1 MRPAKT
7 LFQGGT
13 TMEYCGIDAHSKSS
27 TVCVINELGE
37 KLMSAKTPSTE
48 EGLGK
53 KVGMW
58 DICMP
63 IVIEACSTSRPV
75 ISHLRRIGFENVI
88 VVNPQATSQMRAR
101 GKKTDYVDAQG
112 LAELARLG
120 LADAWRVHIPGDWAQ
135 RMRDMLYAREFV
147 IKHRVA
153 ITNRV
158 KAIFRREG
166 KMSPSL
172 KGETGWRKISELLP
186 EYTEEFEFYRRMR
199 RQYLDREVALTGKIK
214 SEVVK
219 HPQYEFVKS
228 VPNVGPLTAA
238 ILLACIDDISRFR
251 SARVLA
257 SYFGIVPS
265 VFQSGATEKT
275 GSITKR
281 GNALARKFLAQ
292 AAHHS
297 RYLNSPFNAIYRD
310 IAHKKSTSVAVMT
323 VARKIVTSVYAVMKH
338 NELFDP
344 TKMGLLKVD
353 QEVKFVREY
362 ERAHKVEAV

>member
-1 MRPAKT
+1 
-7 LFQGGT
+7 
-13 TMEYCGIDAHSKSS
+13 MEYCGIDAHSKSS
-27 TVCVINELGE
+27 TVCVINKSGEELM
-37 KLMSAKTPSTE
+37 LTKTPSTKQ
-48 EGLGK
+48 GLGEK
-53 KVGMW
+53 IGMW

-75 ISHLRRIGFENVI
+75 IRYLREIGFENVI

-101 GKKTDYVDAQG
+101 GKKTDYVDARG

-120 LADAWRVHIPGDWAQ
+120 LADAWHIHIPGDWAQ
-135 RMRDMLYAREFV
+135 QMRDLLYDREFV
-147 IKHRVA
+147 IRHRVA

-158 KAIFRREG
+158 MAIFRREG

-172 KGETGWRKISELLP
+172 KGESGWRKISELLP

-199 RQYLDREVALTGKIK
+199 RQYLDRETALTGKIK
-214 SEVVK
+214 SEVAK
-219 HPQYEFVKS
+219 HPQYGFVRS
-228 VPNVGPLTAA
+228 VPNVGPLTAS

-251 SARVLA
+251 SARALA

-297 RYLNSPFNAIYRD
+297 RYLTSPFNAVYRD

-344 TKMGLLKVD
+344 IKMGLLKVD
-353 QEVKFVREY
+353 QEVKFIREY
-362 ERAHKVEAV
+362 ERVHKVEAV

>member
-1 MRPAKT
+1 
-7 LFQGGT
+7 
-13 TMEYCGIDAHSKSS
+13 MEYCGIDAHSKSS
-27 TVCVINELGE
+27 TVCVINQNGEELM
-37 KLMSAKTPSTE
+37 LTKTPSTKH
-48 EGLGK
+48 GLGE
-53 KVGMW
+53 KVGLW
-58 DICMP
+58 DNCMP

-75 ISHLRRIGFENVI
+75 IRYLREIGFENVI

-101 GKKTDYVDAQG
+101 GKKTDYVDARG

-120 LADAWRVHIPGDWAQ
+120 LADAWHVHIPGDWAQ
-135 RMRDMLYAREFV
+135 QMRDTLYDREFV
-147 IKHRVA
+147 IRHRVA

-158 KAIFRREG
+158 MAIFRREG
-166 KMSPSL
+166 KMCPSL
-172 KGETGWRKISELLP
+172 KGESGWRKISELLP
-186 EYTEEFEFYRRMR
+186 EHTEEFEFYRGMR
-199 RQYLDREVALTGKIK
+199 RQYLDRETTLTVRIK
-214 SEVVK
+214 SEVAR

-228 VPNVGPLTAA
+228 VPNVGPLTAS
-238 ILLACIDDISRFR
+238 ILFACIDDISRFR

-297 RYLNSPFNAIYRD
+297 RYLSSPFNAVYRD
-310 IAHKKSTSVAVMT
+310 IAKKKGTSVAVMT

-338 NELFDP
+338 NEVFDP
-344 TKMGLLKVD
+344 IKMGLLKVD
-353 QEVKFVREY
+353 REVKFVREY
-362 ERAHKVEAV
+362 ERVHKVEAV

>member
-1 MRPAKT
+1 
-7 LFQGGT
+7 
-13 TMEYCGIDAHSKSS
+13 MEYCGIDAHSKSS

-37 KLMSAKTPSTE
+37 KLMLAKTPSTE
-48 EGLGK
+48 EGLGR
-53 KVGMW
+53 KVGRW
-58 DICMP
+58 DIYMP

-75 ISHLRRIGFENVI
+75 IRHLRNIGFENVI

-120 LADAWRVHIPGDWAQ
+120 LVNAWRVHIPGNWAQ
-135 RMRDMLYAREFV
+135 QMRDLIYDREFV

-158 KAIFRREG
+158 TAIFRREG

-172 KGETGWRKISELLP
+172 KGESGWRKIPELLP
-186 EYTEEFEFYRRMR
+186 EYSEEFEFYSRMR
-199 RQYLDREVALTGKIK
+199 RQYLDREIALTSKIK

-219 HPQYEFVKS
+219 HPQYELVKS
-228 VPNVGPLTAA
+228 VPNVGPLTAS

-265 VFQSGATEKT
+265 VFQSGSTERT
-275 GSITKR
+275 GSITKC
-281 GNALARKFLAQ
+281 GNPLARKFLAQ

-297 RYLNSPFNAIYRD
+297 RYLSSPFNAVYRD

-338 NELFDP
+338 NEPFDP
-344 TKMGLLKVD
+344 IKMGLVKVD
-353 QEVKFVREY
+353 KEVNFVREY
-362 ERAHKVEAV
+362 ERANKVQAV

>member
-1 MRPAKT
+1 
-7 LFQGGT
+7 
-13 TMEYCGIDAHSKSS
+13 MEYCGIDAHSKSS
-27 TVCVINELGE
+27 TVCVINEMGE
-37 KLMSAKTPSTE
+37 KLMLAKTPSTK

-58 DICMP
+58 DVLMP

-75 ISHLRRIGFENVI
+75 IRHLQDMGFENVV

-101 GKKTDYVDAQG
+101 GKKTDCVDAQG

-120 LADAWRVHIPGDWAQ
+120 LVEAWRVHIPGDWAQ
-135 RMRDMLYAREFV
+135 QMRDLLYDREFV

-158 KAIFRREG
+158 TAIFRREG
-166 KMSPSL
+166 KMCPSL
-172 KGETGWRKISELLP
+172 KGESGWRKILELLP
-186 EYTEEFEFYRRMR
+186 EYSEEFEFYRRMR
-199 RQYLDREVALTGKIK
+199 RQYLDRETALTGRIK
-214 SEVVK
+214 SEAAK

-228 VPNVGPLTAA
+228 VPNVGTLTAA
-238 ILLACIDDISRFR
+238 ILLACIDDISRFC
-251 SARVLA
+251 SARSLA
-257 SYFGIVPS
+257 SYFGIAPS
-265 VFQSGATEKT
+265 VFQSGATERT

-281 GNALARKFLAQ
+281 GNSLARKFLAQ
-292 AAHHS
+292 ASHHS
-297 RYLNSPFNAIYRD
+297 RYLSSPFNAVYRD
-310 IAHKKSTSVAVMT
+310 IARKKSTSVAVMT

-344 TKMGLLKVD
+344 IKMGLLKVD
-353 QEVKFVREY
+353 QEMKFVREY